1 MNDLSA
7 FQSGAFVKLFRLFQK
22 KYFSL
27 GGMRGTVS
35 LKEFTMEEI
44 EEIAGFLGVSNRM
57 LERKAVVSLK
67 EFEEKLASSAFAYL
81 TLVQVVEAVLQ
92 EKLQTKEQ
100 AQLEKER
107 AAHEFIG
114 RLREVVKPFPK
125 WLSQIEKRG
134 PDSRFI
140 WQQQEEIVPEIER
153 TVNAVSNRLPDGQF
167 ERLPIFAQRTT
178 GNPHA
183 FDASALAGKLL
194 VHAAYSLGSEQTA
207 YPKTAEERSEV
218 LAELQIVQDD
228 LWSFV
233 TFQGLHGYA
242 DGGLHPLWKAAAET
256 ASAVNM
262 PMRELMKIDRVL
274 PAGVPI
280 VWVVENSSVASTLM
294 DAHPAAAII
303 CTHGQLRLAGWR
315 LLDLLP
321 ADVRIYYS
329 GDMDPEGLLI
339 AQKITERYGGRVKL
353 WQMNEV
359 NYDAYKSE
367 TVAAE
372 RMMKLDKVAIL
383 PGVVER
389 LRECRLAAYQEAW
402 LGLMI
407 EDIHRAEQRCL

>member
-1 MNDLSA
+1 MNNLSA
-7 FQSGAFVKLFRLFQK
+7 FQRAAFVKLFRLFQK

-44 EEIAGFLGVSNRM
+44 DEIAGFLGVSNRM

-67 EFEEKLASSAFAYL
+67 EFEGKLATSAFAYL

-100 AQLEKER
+100 VRLEKER
-107 AAHEFIG
+107 AAQEFMKK
-114 RLREVVKPFPK
+114 LREVLQPFPE
-125 WLSQIEKRG
+125 WLAQIEKRG

-140 WQQQEEIVPEIER
+140 WQQQGEILSEIER
-153 TVNAVSNRLPDGQF
+153 TALAVSNRLADGQF

-183 FDASALAGKLL
+183 FDASTLAGKLL
-194 VHAAYSLGSEQTA
+194 VHAAYSLGSEHAA
-207 YPKTAEERSEV
+207 YPKTTEERAEV
-218 LAELQIVQDD
+218 LADLQIVQDD

-233 TFQGLHGYA
+233 TFQGLHGFA
-242 DGGLHPLWKAAAET
+242 GDGLHPLWQAAVET

-262 PMRELMKIDRVL
+262 PMRELMKIDLVL
-274 PAGVPI
+274 PVSGRI

-294 DAHPAAAII
+294 DADSAAPII

-321 ADVRIYYS
+321 ADTAIYYS

-339 AQKITERYGGRVKL
+339 AQRIAERYGVRVKF
-353 WQMNEV
+353 WQMNEA
-359 NYDAYKSE
+359 NYDACKSE
-367 TVAAE
+367 MVASE
-372 RMMKLDKVAIL
+372 RLMKLDKVTVL

-407 EDIHRAEQRCL
+407 EDISRTE